1 MGMDL
6 LAAGIG
12 ICSFGIFL
20 LVHIITFRWVRPE
33 HLLKSLMACVTAI
46 MVVPVLLMGIF
57 YALKVVD
64 AGIPAWVCAA
74 LVALVIQ
81 GLLCFFYVL
90 CVFGPYETSVRMR
103 LVREIAKVPSGG
115 VTLADVLQRYN
126 HATIVDIRL
135 QRLTGSG
142 DVLEKDGYY
151 QSRDNK
157 NLFFIFDAIAG
168 VLKKWIN
175 R

>member
-1 MGMDL
+1 
-6 LAAGIG
+6 
-12 ICSFGIFL
+12 
-20 LVHIITFRWVRPE
+20 
-33 HLLKSLMACVTAI
+33 
-46 MVVPVLLMGIF
+46 MGIF